1 MSCLGANN
9 GEQQHVNN
17 VTYIRYAES
26 SRVNWAT
33 NFAVNVD
40 PAHRLAWADLMTP
53 KSVGLIM
60 KSIKSDFK
68 FVRRAS
74 IPHPLLSPPRIS
86 LSSTTALAL
95 GTSS

>member
-1 MSCLGANN
+1 MCFVCVV
-9 GEQQHVNN
+9 QQHVNN

-40 PAHRLAWADLMTP
+40 PAHRREWAELMTP

-60 KSIKSDFK
+60 KSIKADFK
-68 FVRRAS
+68 FVS
-74 IPHPLLSPPRIS
+74 PCYPGLLPPSPTIDAFRGIHS
-86 LSSTTALAL
+86 R
-95 GTSS
+95 